1 MNKVSLLAASVAIA
15 LTGCGGSDSG
25 SNSASNGVVIT
36 GFDGYFKNAVVF
48 EDTNNNGQWDTQESI
63 LGLTDEKGQLTL
75 AAKPEKNLSTANSRS
90 KRCETETTYRL
101 GCQEIRWHLHRRYGP
116 PKPSYGARNRIPRTI
131 IV

>member
-25 SNSASNGVVIT
+25 SSSASNGVVIT

-63 LGLTDEKGQLTL
+63 LGLTDEKGQLKL
-75 AAKPEKNLSTANSRS
+75 DAKPESTLALQTITPNGS
-90 KRCETETTYRL
+90 KQKQLIALDAKEYA
-101 GCQEIRWHLHRRYGP
+101 G
-116 PKPSYGARNRIPRTI
+116 K
-131 IV
+131 